1 MQNDYESIMIMHVKK
16 ASVVQAS
23 LDIGQLTFPGLIF
36 FFFFAAKAT
45 EQLTGQ

>member
-16 ASVVQAS
+16 APVVQAS
-23 LDIGQLTFPGLIF
+23 LDIGQLTFRGLM
-36 FFFFAAKAT
+36 FFFAAKAT